1 VRTDH
6 DLFCW
11 SPTSPTFSKTFG
23 GANFAV
29 VEVQAWVQVSC
40 ASIPTG
46 WPNYHDSLMMRVQYF
61 PNGSYRT
68 VAWG

>member
-1 VRTDH
+1 
-6 DLFCW
+6 
-11 SPTSPTFSKTFG
+11 
-23 GANFAV
+23 
-29 VEVQAWVQVSC
+29 VQVSC